1 MATGSTSIAK
11 RVSTIGGI
19 TLALVLLTVSSIVSV
34 MLTRDAHQRVVTW
47 VGDKAQSLVDSMHAM
62 DDSSRILVERNF
74 GSFRQEFGPSFS
86 LDEAT
91 GDLRDWGPKLN
102 GNFTQVDKFAGATG
116 GIATVF
122 AAKGDDFE
130 RITTSLKK
138 PDGERAMGTMLGKT
152 HPAYETV
159 KAGKAFSGRAYL
171 FGRAYMT
178 HYSPI
183 KSDDGKLIGLLFV
196 GFDLDAFE
204 SAMQSLAAKAK
215 FFENGGTYIVSVGK
229 DPSKATFVAHP
240 TAKGKLVNE
249 VFPGFDKTL
258 TELGESED
266 GYLAGVPNA
275 LASPRDDNF
284 AVVRKSEQ
292 TGYWVIAQV
301 SKGEAMA
308 SHWATLVPF
317 WIMLALT
324 AAGLGFGLF
333 WMMRN
338 WVAEPLGALT
348 QAVGAIAQGDLS
360 HEVDSKRD
368 DEIGLLIQRTEGMRQ
383 RLAETIGT
391 VRQSVDSI
399 GTASAEIATGN
410 QDLSQ
415 RTEQTAS
422 NLQLASSSM
431 SELTGTV
438 KQTADSARTANQ
450 LVSSAAGAA
459 AKGGQVVGQVVAT
472 MDEINASSRKINDII
487 GVIDGI
493 AFQTNILALNAAVE
507 AARAGEQ
514 GRGFAVVASEVR
526 SLAQRSAGAAKE
538 IKSLIGASVERVEV
552 GSRLVQEA
560 GTSMNDIV
568 SSVQRVQDIIGEITA
583 AASEQS
589 EGIGQVNQSVV
600 QLDQMTQQNA
610 ALVEQSAA
618 AAESLKGQAQLLV
631 EAVAMFKLARSAHG
645 TQPARA
651 SSLPAS
657 SSNVPSKSGKPPPS
671 AHKPAPPAGGSKAKS
686 GDSHKPSDSSATS
699 TRSPARPPSAAPPA
713 DKESDWESF

>member
-1 MATGSTSIAK
+1 MTTKSTSIAR

-19 TLALVLLTVSSIVSV
+19 TLAVVLLTVSGIVSV
-34 MLTRDAHQRVVTW
+34 MLTRDANQRVLTW

-62 DDSSRILVERNF
+62 DESSRILVERNF
-74 GSFRQEFGPSFS
+74 GSLRQEFGPSFT

-116 GIATVF
+116 GVATVF
-122 AAKGDDFE
+122 ATKGDDFE
-130 RITTSLKK
+130 RITTSLKNAK
-138 PDGERAMGTMLGKT
+138 GERAIGTLLGKA
-152 HPAYETV
+152 HPAFETV
-159 KAGKAFSGRAYL
+159 KAGKSYSGRAVL

-178 HYSPI
+178 HYQPI
-183 KSDDGKLIGLLFV
+183 KSDEGKLIGLLFV

-204 SAMQSLAAKAK
+204 VAMAGLSANAK
-215 FFENGGTYIVSVGK
+215 FFDSGGTFLVAAGK
-229 DPSKATFVAHP
+229 DMSQATFAAHP
-240 TAKGKLVNE
+240 TAKGKRVAD
-249 VFPGFDKTL
+249 FMPGLDKAL
-258 TELGESED
+258 TELGESKD
-266 GYLAGVPNA
+266 GYMADFPNVLAT
-275 LASPRDDNF
+275 PRDDNF
-284 AVVRKSEQ
+284 AVVRKSDK
-292 TGYWVIAQV
+292 TGLWVVAQV
-301 SKGEAMA
+301 SRSEAMA

-317 WIMLALT
+317 WIMLTLT
-324 AAGLGFGLF
+324 TVGLGLGLF

-338 WVAEPLGALT
+338 WVARPLGALT
-348 QAVGAIAQGDLS
+348 NAVGAIAQGDLS
-360 HEVDSKRD
+360 QSVTSTRD
-368 DEIGLLIQRTEGMRQ
+368 DEIGMLIQQTEAMRE
-383 RLAETIGT
+383 RLADTIGT
-391 VRQSVDSI
+391 VRMSVDSI

-431 SELTGTV
+431 TELTGTV

-450 LVSSAAGAA
+450 LVISAAGAA

-472 MDEINASSRKINDII
+472 MDDINTSSRKINDII

-526 SLAQRSAGAAKE
+526 SLAQRSAAAAKE
-538 IKSLIGASVERVEV
+538 IKTLIGASVERVEM
-552 GSRLVQEA
+552 GSRLVQDA
-560 GTSMNDIV
+560 GSSMTEIV

-589 EGIGQVNQSVV
+589 DGIGQVNQSVA

-610 ALVEQSAA
+610 ALVEESAA
-618 AAESLKGQAQLLV
+618 AAESLKDQAQRLI
-631 EAVAMFKLARSAHG
+631 EAVAVFHLAQAGASKA
-645 TQPARA
+645 PAKGA
-651 SSLPAS
+651 
-657 SSNVPSKSGKPPPS
+657 K
-671 AHKPAPPAGGSKAKS
+671 HKPATQAAATAPKFNASKPGQPPQPSKAAGAAPQKA
-686 GDSHKPSDSSATS
+686 SHSS
-699 TRSPARPPSAAPPA
+699 SPASPAPPPRGA
-713 DKESDWESF
+713 KPAAASPTSNESEWESF